1 MASEPLDPQWLGQM
15 MSKKWSNNGR
25 KWMEGKQGNKKK
37 QNQALQVMTLTVKE
51 DCEKDYYMEINI
63 GSRRRVWGFYLL

>member
-1 MASEPLDPQWLGQM
+1 
-15 MSKKWSNNGR
+15 
-25 KWMEGKQGNKKK
+25 MEGKQGNKKK